1 MQKAGFL
8 TGLLLWPERWT
19 TPFRYL
25 GAMQPHTLTI
35 PDEADY
41 FQLLRVAEAAGL
53 QIAADGTVSK
63 KLVKPK
69 RSREELLA
77 IIAQGA
83 DVSNIPDPLA
93 WQREQR
99 SGRNLPFG
107 Q

>member
-1 MQKAGFL
+1 
-8 TGLLLWPERWT
+8 
-19 TPFRYL
+19 
-25 GAMQPHTLTI
+25 MQPLTLTV
-35 PDEADY
+35 PHEADY

-63 KLVKPK
+63 KPAKPR

-77 IIAQGA
+77 IIAKRA

-99 SGRNLPFG
+99 SGRHLLFE

>member
-1 MQKAGFL
+1 MQA
-8 TGLLLWPERWT
+8 
-19 TPFRYL
+19 
-25 GAMQPHTLTI
+25 HTLTI
-35 PDEADY
+35 PDESDY
-41 FQLLRVAEAAGL
+41 FQLLRVAEAVGL

-63 KLVKPK
+63 KPAKPR

-77 IIAQGA
+77 IIARGA

-99 SGRNLPFG
+99 SGRNLPFE